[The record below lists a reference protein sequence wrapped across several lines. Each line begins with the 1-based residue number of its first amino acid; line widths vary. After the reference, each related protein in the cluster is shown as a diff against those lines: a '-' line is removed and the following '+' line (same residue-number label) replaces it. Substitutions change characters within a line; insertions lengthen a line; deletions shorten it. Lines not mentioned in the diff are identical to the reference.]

1 MLKVA
6 WTPFE
11 SQDKAEL
18 RAYRKLTI
26 SVPYVIINKTGAH
39 LIFKQAARLGGLLGQ
54 SKDAHV
60 PVNASSLRTADMQL
74 ILFSYGKFELLT
86 KQGVT
91 FRTADSEW
99 SAVMLLFYIFVFSNL
114 TKNFCIDCYRATV
127 SKVRARPLKSS
138 WITRRTL
145 ISSTSL
151 EWTYVLVVYE
161 ISLKSIRC

>member
-99 SAVMLLFYIFVFSNL
+99 SAVMLLFIFLFFKPNKKFL
-114 TKNFCIDCYRATV
+114 YR
-127 SKVRARPLKSS
+127 L
-138 WITRRTL
+138 L
-145 ISSTSL
+145 QGYSL
-151 EWTYVLVVYE
+151 EGTGSSAEVQLDHQKDIDIKYQFGMDVR
-161 ISLKSIRC
+161 SRCL